1 MRGTSRNTF
10 NLNFPLRRLLLQ
22 GARAARGSPPLGQRL
37 CDAEKGGGNGG
48 LGGSS
53 NGGGKHDKTGP
64 SGSNKHNSDASSQHS
79 ANSPGNVDRGTSNSK
94 LTPNNHKSSHSL
106 VSKGGGSSTAGGGG
120 SSASASAGKCPEECP
135 LCYDVLPS
143 GDEYYPLLNCRHYAC
158 RACLENYLMIQIS
171 ESRTDISCPQ
181 CSDSMHPTDIQAL
194 LKAFPAAIT
203 KYEDFMVRR
212 VLLSDPDSRWCPGP
226 DCTYAVIAT
235 GCASCPRICC
245 QRPGC
250 DVQFCYHCKA
260 EWHPD
265 QTCDAARA
273 SRQSPTRVPSGSIR
287 KSSQHKDEIKPCP
300 RCQVL
305 IVKMDD
311 GSCNHMVCAICGS
324 EFCWLCM
331 KEISDLHYLSPSG
344 CTFWGKKPW
353 SRKKKLLW
361 QLGTLVGAPLGIA
374 LVAGIAVPAMIIGI
388 PVWVGRKIH
397 TRYKSAGKH
406 KRNFAVLG
414 GVTASVELC
423 LGHEEP
429 TERILWKQLYHN
441 IQILPH
447 VVLFAPLELLKNAG
461 GYVPKPYDIKN
472 KHRPRLTDDFACR
485 RLEETAGGPPK
496 EQTAARVDENIPP
509 DEVIVSP
516 VLAGLAVA
524 IGVPILLFYVY
535 GVVPVSLCR
544 AGCGEGTKFEYDEEE
559 DNGSRNHD
567 ATSVDAV
574 SRIGATSIGEV
585 SLSVA
590 SGSHLGVSSQH
601 SAYGVANPSTTALAG
616 SITGHRL
623 EVQADVSTSETASA
637 VTCVSEKSGNTLNDT
652 ASTKALAGSILS
664 YKQQTESSAF
674 SEDGTSE
681 RVRFDNTVCYVI
693 DGKKDSCDIW
703 YTVPLDQDTAADK
716 ASLGSGRSFRSSE
729 RSFRDDFDSTSVSSA
744 HKRINFGKLIP
755 KLSSAQHRNLSVDSA
770 TGSYNIPENVSLE
783 QELEQEV
790 EGDTQPMQ
798 AERSSTAQPLHGS
811 QVLPSVGSSSLQTIS
826 QNPSP
831 QLMVRHEHAASSS
844 VAVAIG
850 TGSNTSSNEAINRA
864 ILIDKPT
871 LAAYAAGTGQ
881 TEAAQNK
888 KNESTPSAACLA
900 RASSIDDSSQEHQPG
915 EGAAASPKSRTHILR
930 NLFFSLPSPAEQP
943 QSGVTTAECDQA
955 KDALLPSTKTLSSPL
970 SSTSS
975 SSQSIPASTTTT
987 STTMEMGGSPSA
999 RLASESP

>member
-1 MRGTSRNTF
+1 MRRTSRNSF
-10 NLNFPLRRLLLQ
+10 NFDFSLRRLLLQ

-37 CDAEKGGGNGG
+37 CDVEKGGGSGG
-48 LGGSS
+48 GGSGSGGGGPSGSKHHDKHGGSS
-53 NGGGKHDKTGP
+53 G
-64 SGSNKHNSDASSQHS
+64 GSNKHNSDSTSQHS
-79 ANSPGNVDRGTSNSK
+79 ANSPGNLDRGTSTSK
-94 LTPNNHKSSHSL
+94 LTPNSHKSSSSL
-106 VSKGGGSSTAGGGG
+106 QSKSTAGSG
-120 SSASASAGKCPEECP
+120 SAAGATAGAGKSPEECP
-135 LCYDVLPS
+135 LCYDTVPV
-143 GDEYYPLLNCRHYAC
+143 GQEFYALLNCKHYAC
-158 RACLENYLMIQIS
+158 RSCLENYLRIEIS

-181 CSDSMHPTDIQAL
+181 CPESMHPTDIQTL
-194 LKAFPAAIT
+194 LKASPAAIT

-212 VLLSDPDSRWCPGP
+212 VLLADPDSRWCPGP
-226 DCTYAVIAT
+226 DCSYAVVAT
-235 GCASCPRICC
+235 GCASCPRIRCE
-245 QRPGC
+245 RPGC

-273 SRQSPTRVPSGSIR
+273 SRQSPTRAPSGSI
-287 KSSQHKDEIKPCP
+287 SQDSHHKDDIKPCP

-397 TRYKSAGKH
+397 TRYKTAGKH

-414 GVTASVELC
+414 GVTAS
-423 LGHEEP
+423 
-429 TERILWKQLYHN
+429 
-441 IQILPH
+441 
-447 VVLFAPLELLKNAG
+447 
-461 GYVPKPYDIKN
+461 
-472 KHRPRLTDDFACR
+472 
-485 RLEETAGGPPK
+485 
-496 EQTAARVDENIPP
+496 
-509 DEVIVSP
+509 VIVSP

-544 AGCGEGTKFEYDEEE
+544 AGCGEGTRFEFDEEE

-601 SAYGVANPSTTALAG
+601 SNFGVVTNPSTRESTTALAG

-623 EVQADVSTSETASA
+623 EVQADISTSETASA

-664 YKQQTESSAF
+664 YRAYQMASDSACF
-674 SEDGTSE
+674 SASEDGGSSE
-681 RVRFDNTVCYVI
+681 RVRFDSNVCYVI
-693 DGKKDSCDIW
+693 DGGGVATSMAATASGAGKEGGPSTATGGKKDTCDIW

-729 RSFRDDFDSTSVSSA
+729 RSFRDDFDSTSLSSA
-744 HKRINFGKLIP
+744 HTNTGTATTTSHHSHVAIAAATNPAVGAAAATTSGTSKHQRMNAFGTRIP
-755 KLSSAQHRNLSVDSA
+755 KLGSGPHQHRTLSMDST

-783 QELEQEV
+783 QEEQEEQEQQQQQQQQQQSSPALSKVVGVAAEEEKDKVDNVAAPIV
-790 EGDTQPMQ
+790 E
-798 AERSSTAQPLHGS
+798 
-811 QVLPSVGSSSLQTIS
+811 
-826 QNPSP
+826 
-831 QLMVRHEHAASSS
+831 
-844 VAVAIG
+844 
-850 TGSNTSSNEAINRA
+850 
-864 ILIDKPT
+864 
-871 LAAYAAGTGQ
+871 
-881 TEAAQNK
+881 
-888 KNESTPSAACLA
+888 
-900 RASSIDDSSQEHQPG
+900 
-915 EGAAASPKSRTHILR
+915 PKSRRTHILR
-930 NLFFSLPSPAEQP
+930 NLFFA
-943 QSGVTTAECDQA
+943 QSGSPGNDGHQQQQGDSSKTAA
-955 KDALLPSTKTLSSPL
+955 
-970 SSTSS
+970 
-975 SSQSIPASTTTT
+975 
-987 STTMEMGGSPSA
+987 
-999 RLASESP
+999 

>member
-1 MRGTSRNTF
+1 MRRTSRNSF
-10 NLNFPLRRLLLQ
+10 NFDFPLRRLLLQ

-37 CDAEKGGGNGG
+37 CDAEKGGGGSAGGNGG
-48 LGGSS
+48 TGGGGS
-53 NGGGKHDKTGP
+53 NAGGKHDKTGS
-64 SGSNKHNSDASSQHS
+64 SGNAANKHNSDVSSQHS
-79 ANSPGNVDRGTSNSK
+79 ANSPSNLTDRGSSNAK
-94 LTPNNHKSSHSL
+94 LTPSSHKSSHSL
-106 VSKGGGSSTAGGGG
+106 HSKGGSSTCGG
-120 SSASASAGKCPEECP
+120 SNASTAAGSGAVGGKCPDECP
-135 LCYDVLPS
+135 LCYDTVPS
-143 GDEYYPLLNCRHYAC
+143 GEEFYALLNCKHYAC
-158 RACLENYLMIQIS
+158 RSCLENYLMIEIS

-212 VLLSDPDSRWCPGP
+212 VLLADPDSRWCPGP
-226 DCTYAVIAT
+226 DCSYAVIAS

-273 SRQSPTRVPSGSIR
+273 SRQSPTRAPSGSIR
-287 KSSQHKDEIKPCP
+287 KSSQHKDDIKPCP

-397 TRYKSAGKH
+397 TRYKATGKH
-406 KRNFAVLG
+406 KRNLAVLG
-414 GVTASVELC
+414 GVTAS
-423 LGHEEP
+423 
-429 TERILWKQLYHN
+429 
-441 IQILPH
+441 
-447 VVLFAPLELLKNAG
+447 
-461 GYVPKPYDIKN
+461 
-472 KHRPRLTDDFACR
+472 
-485 RLEETAGGPPK
+485 
-496 EQTAARVDENIPP
+496 
-509 DEVIVSP
+509 VIVSP

-544 AGCGEGTKFEYDEEE
+544 AGCGEGTKFEFDEEE

-567 ATSVDAV
+567 AASVDAV

-601 SAYGVANPSTTALAG
+601 STYGVANPSTTALAG

-637 VTCVSEKSGNTLNDT
+637 VTCVSEKSGNTLNDA

-664 YKQQTESSAF
+664 YKQQQQQQPQTDSSAF

-703 YTVPLDQDTAADK
+703 YTVSLDQDTAADK

-755 KLSSAQHRNLSVDSA
+755 KLGSGQHRNLSVDSA

-783 QELEQEV
+783 QEEQQEQQLQEKEESAGTTTIPAAV
-790 EGDTQPMQ
+790 SQATAVTIQPAVTNTPTTASLNNPHHQ
-798 AERSSTAQPLHGS
+798 SSSQQHQLSRSLNPSPAVARSSSSKANRI
-811 QVLPSVGSSSLQTIS
+811 GSSST
-826 QNPSP
+826 
-831 QLMVRHEHAASSS
+831 SSS
-844 VAVAIG
+844 
-850 TGSNTSSNEAINRA
+850 EAINRA
-864 ILIDKPT
+864 ILIDRPT
-871 LAAYAAGTGQ
+871 LAASLASSSTASET
-881 TEAAQNK
+881 AQNQT
-888 KNESTPSAACLA
+888 NESRPLQGSLG
-900 RASSIDDSSQEHQPG
+900 SSNSSSTTALTVTGGGGGGDSDESSHERPPTT
-915 EGAAASPKSRTHILR
+915 PKSRTHILR
-930 NLFFSLPSPAEQP
+930 NLFFSLPNPSEP
-943 QSGVTTAECDQA
+943 TTATIESGRA
-955 KDALLPSTKTLSSPL
+955 ERSEPTTGGRSATGSS
-970 SSTSS
+970 
-975 SSQSIPASTTTT
+975 
-987 STTMEMGGSPSA
+987 
-999 RLASESP
+999 

>member
-1 MRGTSRNTF
+1 MRRTSRNSF
-10 NLNFPLRRLLLQ
+10 NFDFPLRRLLLQ

-37 CDAEKGGGNGG
+37 CDAEKGSGSG
-48 LGGSS
+48 GGSTA
-53 NGGGKHDKTGP
+53 NAGGKHDKTGS
-64 SGSNKHNSDASSQHS
+64 SGGNKHNSDVSSQHS
-79 ANSPGNVDRGTSNSK
+79 ANSPGNLDRGTSSAK
-94 LTPNNHKSSHSL
+94 LTPSSHKSSHSL
-106 VSKGGGSSTAGGGG
+106 HSKGGGSSGTGCGSNASTAAG
-120 SSASASAGKCPEECP
+120 SSAAGAVGGKCPDECP
-135 LCYDVLPS
+135 LCYDTTVPS
-143 GDEYYPLLNCRHYAC
+143 GEEFYALLNCKHYAC
-158 RACLENYLMIQIS
+158 RACLENYLMIEIS

-181 CSDSMHPTDIQAL
+181 CTESMHPTDIQAL

-212 VLLSDPDSRWCPGP
+212 VLLADPDSRWCPGP
-226 DCTYAVIAT
+226 DCSYAVIAS

-273 SRQSPTRVPSGSIR
+273 SRQSPTRAPSE
-287 KSSQHKDEIKPCP
+287 DDIKPCP

-397 TRYKSAGKH
+397 TRYKAAGKH

-414 GVTASVELC
+414 GVTAS
-423 LGHEEP
+423 
-429 TERILWKQLYHN
+429 
-441 IQILPH
+441 
-447 VVLFAPLELLKNAG
+447 
-461 GYVPKPYDIKN
+461 
-472 KHRPRLTDDFACR
+472 
-485 RLEETAGGPPK
+485 
-496 EQTAARVDENIPP
+496 
-509 DEVIVSP
+509 VIVSP

-544 AGCGEGTKFEYDEEE
+544 AGCGEGTKFEFDEEE

-567 ATSVDAV
+567 AASVDAV

-601 SAYGVANPSTTALAG
+601 STYGVANPSTTALAG

-637 VTCVSEKSGNTLNDT
+637 VTCVSEKSGNTLNDA

-674 SEDGTSE
+674 SEDGASE

-703 YTVPLDQDTAADK
+703 YTVSLDQETAADK

-755 KLSSAQHRNLSVDSA
+755 KLGSGQHRNLSVDSA

-783 QELEQEV
+783 QELEQEETTPV
-790 EGDTQPMQ
+790 PANSQQLQSQSQQQQQLAAAATQ
-798 AERSSTAQPLHGS
+798 QPL
-811 QVLPSVGSSSLQTIS
+811 QPSSLNHPSPHQRS
-826 QNPSP
+826 NSLNPSP
-831 QLMVRHEHAASSS
+831 QLSMRNGTAAAVATRSIASSS
-844 VAVAIG
+844 ELAR
-850 TGSNTSSNEAINRA
+850 SSEAINLA
-864 ILIDKPT
+864 ILIERSALATLVAANETAQNRTNESKPT
-871 LAAYAAGTGQ
+871 
-881 TEAAQNK
+881 
-888 KNESTPSAACLA
+888 
-900 RASSIDDSSQEHQPG
+900 RASMSSTNSSASSSALAGG
-915 EGAAASPKSRTHILR
+915 EAEESLPERPPASAPKSRTHILR
-930 NLFFSLPSPAEQP
+930 NLFFSLPNPSEASTAGVVEYGPKMKVAAEAA
-943 QSGVTTAECDQA
+943 SMA
-955 KDALLPSTKTLSSPL
+955 
-970 SSTSS
+970 SS
-975 SSQSIPASTTTT
+975 SSQSSASQ
-987 STTMEMGGSPSA
+987 M
-999 RLASESP
+999 R

>member
-1 MRGTSRNTF
+1 MRDASRNTF

-22 GARAARGSPPLGQRL
+22 SARAARGSPPLGQRL
-37 CDAEKGGGNGG
+37 CDAEKGGST
-48 LGGSS
+48 GGSSGGGHGSGS
-53 NGGGKHDKTGP
+53 NGGGKHDKTGS
-64 SGSNKHNSDASSQHS
+64 SGHSSNKHNSDASSQHS
-79 ANSPGNVDRGTSNSK
+79 ANSPGNLERGSANSK
-94 LTPNNHKSSHSL
+94 LTPSSHKSSHSL
-106 VSKGGGSSTAGGGG
+106 HSKGGSSNTAAGGTGTNASSTAG
-120 SSASASAGKCPEECP
+120 KVPDECP

-143 GDEYYPLLNCRHYAC
+143 SDDYYPLLNCKHYAC
-158 RACLENYLMIQIS
+158 RTCLENYLMIQIS

-181 CSDSMHPTDIQAL
+181 CSDSMHPTDIQTL
-194 LKAFPAAIT
+194 LKAFPTAIT

-273 SRQSPTRVPSGSIR
+273 SRQSPTRALSE
-287 KSSQHKDEIKPCP
+287 DEIKPCP

-414 GVTASVELC
+414 GVTASV
-423 LGHEEP
+423 
-429 TERILWKQLYHN
+429 
-441 IQILPH
+441 
-447 VVLFAPLELLKNAG
+447 
-461 GYVPKPYDIKN
+461 
-472 KHRPRLTDDFACR
+472 
-485 RLEETAGGPPK
+485 
-496 EQTAARVDENIPP
+496 
-509 DEVIVSP
+509 IVSP

-544 AGCGEGTKFEYDEEE
+544 AGCGEGTKFEFDEEE

-567 ATSVDAV
+567 AASVDAV

-601 SAYGVANPSTTALAG
+601 SAYGATNPSTTALAG

-664 YKQQTESSAF
+664 YKQQAESSAF
-674 SEDGTSE
+674 SEDGASE
-681 RVRFDNTVCYVI
+681 RVRFDNTVSFVI
-693 DGKKDSCDIW
+693 DSKKDSCDFLYSI
-703 YTVPLDQDTAADK
+703 PSDQDTAADK

-755 KLSSAQHRNLSVDSA
+755 KLSSSQHRNLSIDST

-783 QELEQEV
+783 QELEQEETPASGQQQQQQQQV
-790 EGDTQPMQ
+790 ASPNSS
-798 AERSSTAQPLHGS
+798 SSTAVTAPLRSTTQSQTAHLAGASALPPKAQTGS
-811 QVLPSVGSSSLQTIS
+811 LD
-826 QNPSP
+826 PSP
-831 QLMVRHEHAASSS
+831 EFTVRHAAKSTSAPIASSS
-844 VAVAIG
+844 SSSSS
-850 TGSNTSSNEAINRA
+850 SNSSCSSNEAINRA
-864 ILIDKPT
+864 ILIEKPA
-871 LAAYAAGTGQ
+871 LLSSFSTGGCASGGH
-881 TEAAQNK
+881 TEAAQNQR
-888 KNESTPSAACLA
+888 NESKPLQSLVSPPLSTSSLSD
-900 RASSIDDSSQEHQPG
+900 ASSGP
-915 EGAAASPKSRTHILR
+915 PKSRTHILR
-930 NLFFSLPSPAEQP
+930 NLFFSLPNASES
-943 QSGVTTAECDQA
+943 SGATEATVECGHA
-955 KDALLPSTKTLSSPL
+955 SSTGARTKTAPLTSPL
-970 SSTSS
+970 SPSS
-975 SSQSIPASTTTT
+975 SSSSSSSTTSSAS
-987 STTMEMGGSPSA
+987 STTHTGLSSGTTLP
-999 RLASESP
+999 

>member
-22 GARAARGSPPLGQRL
+22 SARAARGSPPLGQRL
-37 CDAEKGGGNGG
+37 CDAEKGGSNS
-48 LGGSS
+48 GGSGGHGSGS
-53 NGGGKHDKTGP
+53 NGGGKHDKTGS
-64 SGSNKHNSDASSQHS
+64 SGHSSNKHNSDASSQHS
-79 ANSPGNVDRGTSNSK
+79 TNSPGNLDRGTANSK
-94 LTPNNHKSSHSL
+94 LTPSSHKSSHSL
-106 VSKGGGSSTAGGGG
+106 HSKGGSSSTAGGAGTNA
-120 SSASASAGKCPEECP
+120 SSTAGKVPDECP
-135 LCYDVLPS
+135 LCYDVLPTS
-143 GDEYYPLLNCRHYAC
+143 DEYYPLLNCKHYAC

-194 LKAFPAAIT
+194 LKAFPTAIT

-273 SRQSPTRVPSGSIR
+273 SRQSPTRALSGSIR
-287 KSSQHKDEIKPCP
+287 KNSQHKDEIKPCP

-414 GVTASVELC
+414 GVTASV
-423 LGHEEP
+423 
-429 TERILWKQLYHN
+429 
-441 IQILPH
+441 
-447 VVLFAPLELLKNAG
+447 
-461 GYVPKPYDIKN
+461 
-472 KHRPRLTDDFACR
+472 
-485 RLEETAGGPPK
+485 
-496 EQTAARVDENIPP
+496 
-509 DEVIVSP
+509 IVSP

-544 AGCGEGTKFEYDEEE
+544 AGCGEGTKFEFDEEE

-567 ATSVDAV
+567 AASVDAV

-601 SAYGVANPSTTALAG
+601 SAYGATNPSTTALAG

-637 VTCVSEKSGNTLNDT
+637 VTCVSEKSGNTLNDA

-664 YKQQTESSAF
+664 YKQQAESSAF

-681 RVRFDNTVCYVI
+681 RVRFDNTVSFVI
-693 DGKKDSCDIW
+693 DSKKDSCDFLYSI
-703 YTVPLDQDTAADK
+703 PPDQDTAADK

-755 KLSSAQHRNLSVDSA
+755 KLSSSQHRNLSVDST

-783 QELEQEV
+783 QELEQEETLTGQHV
-790 EGDTQPMQ
+790 V
-798 AERSSTAQPLHGS
+798 SS
-811 QVLPSVGSSSLQTIS
+811 SSSLAVTAPQRNTTQSQTTILS
-826 QNPSP
+826 AGASALQQKTQPGSLDPSP
-831 QLMVRHEHAASSS
+831 EFAARHASLATKSATVPTASSS
-844 VAVAIG
+844 
-850 TGSNTSSNEAINRA
+850 SSCSSNEAINRA
-864 ILIDKPT
+864 ILVEKPALST
-871 LAAYAAGTGQ
+871 FSAGVCATGY
-881 TEAAQNK
+881 TEAAQNQR
-888 KNESTPSAACLA
+888 NELKPMQSLESPPLST
-900 RASSIDDSSQEHQPG
+900 SSLSDHSTQEQPPIG
-915 EGAAASPKSRTHILR
+915 PTKSRTHILR
-930 NLFFSLPSPAEQP
+930 NLFFSLPNTSELSAPTEATVEC
-943 QSGVTTAECDQA
+943 GHVGTTGAR
-955 KDALLPSTKTLSSPL
+955 TKTASAPLTSPL
-970 SSTSS
+970 SPSSSSTSS
-975 SSQSIPASTTTT
+975 ASSMTPT
-987 STTMEMGGSPSA
+987 GSSLNTLP
-999 RLASESP
+999 

>member
-1 MRGTSRNTF
+1 MFSKIAKLVKKSRSKMRRTSRNSF
-10 NLNFPLRRLLLQ
+10 NFDFSLRRLLLQ

-37 CDAEKGGGNGG
+37 CDIEKGSGSSRDGGGG
-48 LGGSS
+48 PSGSKHDKGGGSS
-53 NGGGKHDKTGP
+53 NI
-64 SGSNKHNSDASSQHS
+64 GSHKHNPESSSQHS
-79 ANSPGNVDRGTSNSK
+79 GNSPGNLDRGISTSK
-94 LTPNNHKSSHSL
+94 LTPNSHKSSNSLHS
-106 VSKGGGSSTAGGGG
+106 KSTAGSGG
-120 SSASASAGKCPEECP
+120 ASAGGSNKSPEECP
-135 LCYDVLPS
+135 LCYDNLPA
-143 GDEYYPLLNCRHYAC
+143 GDEFYSLLNCKHYAC
-158 RACLENYLMIQIS
+158 RGCLENYLMIEIS

-181 CSDSMHPTDIQAL
+181 CPESMHPTDIQTL
-194 LKAFPAAIT
+194 LRAFPAAIT

-212 VLLSDPDSRWCPGP
+212 VLLADPDSRWCPGP
-226 DCTYAVIAT
+226 DCSYAVVAN
-235 GCASCPRICC
+235 GCASCPRIRCE
-245 QRPGC
+245 RPGC

-273 SRQSPTRVPSGSIR
+273 SRQSPTRAPSGSI
-287 KSSQHKDEIKPCP
+287 SHGSHHKDDIKPCP

-397 TRYKSAGKH
+397 TRYNSAGKH
-406 KRNFAVLG
+406 KRNLAVLG
-414 GVTASVELC
+414 GVTAS
-423 LGHEEP
+423 
-429 TERILWKQLYHN
+429 
-441 IQILPH
+441 
-447 VVLFAPLELLKNAG
+447 
-461 GYVPKPYDIKN
+461 
-472 KHRPRLTDDFACR
+472 
-485 RLEETAGGPPK
+485 
-496 EQTAARVDENIPP
+496 
-509 DEVIVSP
+509 VIVSP

-544 AGCGEGTKFEYDEEE
+544 AGCGEGTKFEFDEEE

-601 SAYGVANPSTTALAG
+601 SNFGVVTNPSTRESTTALAG

-623 EVQADVSTSETASA
+623 EVQADISTSETASA

-664 YKQQTESSAF
+664 YRAQQMATDSACF
-674 SEDGTSE
+674 SASEDGASE

-693 DGKKDSCDIW
+693 DGSSMGSGANKKESCDIW

-729 RSFRDDFDSTSVSSA
+729 RSFRDDFDSTSLSSS
-744 HKRINFGKLIP
+744 HNTGNITTSGSHHSHSGVIGTNPSGGSGTSLSSSSKHPRINAFGQRIP
-755 KLSSAQHRNLSVDSA
+755 KLGSAALQHRTLSIDSN

-783 QELEQEV
+783 QELEEENQQE
-790 EGDTQPMQ
+790 QQ
-798 AERSSTAQPLHGS
+798 
-811 QVLPSVGSSSLQTIS
+811 SSSLTQ
-826 QNPSP
+826 SP
-831 QLMVRHEHAASSS
+831 KVIVMTVASTSSAGSGDNSAASS
-844 VAVAIG
+844 
-850 TGSNTSSNEAINRA
+850 RA
-864 ILIDKPT
+864 ADEP
-871 LAAYAAGTGQ
+871 
-881 TEAAQNK
+881 
-888 KNESTPSAACLA
+888 
-900 RASSIDDSSQEHQPG
+900 
-915 EGAAASPKSRTHILR
+915 PKSRTHILR
-930 NLFFSLPSPAEQP
+930 NLFFAQTGSGTAGSRDNSMGPLPKS
-943 QSGVTTAECDQA
+943 
-955 KDALLPSTKTLSSPL
+955 
-970 SSTSS
+970 
-975 SSQSIPASTTTT
+975 
-987 STTMEMGGSPSA
+987 
-999 RLASESP
+999 

>member
-1 MRGTSRNTF
+1 MRRTSRNSF
-10 NLNFPLRRLLLQ
+10 NFDFSLRRLLLQ

-37 CDAEKGGGNGG
+37 CDVEKGGGSGG
-48 LGGSS
+48 GGSGSGGGGPSGSKHHDKHGGSS
-53 NGGGKHDKTGP
+53 G
-64 SGSNKHNSDASSQHS
+64 GSNKHNSDSTSQHS
-79 ANSPGNVDRGTSNSK
+79 ANSPGNLDRGTSTSK
-94 LTPNNHKSSHSL
+94 LTPNSHKSSSSL
-106 VSKGGGSSTAGGGG
+106 QSKSTAGSG
-120 SSASASAGKCPEECP
+120 SAAGATAGAGKSPEECP
-135 LCYDVLPS
+135 LCYDTVPV
-143 GDEYYPLLNCRHYAC
+143 GQEFYALLNCKHYAC
-158 RACLENYLMIQIS
+158 RSCLENYLRIEIS

-181 CSDSMHPTDIQAL
+181 CPESMHPTDIQTL
-194 LKAFPAAIT
+194 LKASPAAIT

-212 VLLSDPDSRWCPGP
+212 VLLADPDSRWCPGP
-226 DCTYAVIAT
+226 DCSYAVVAT
-235 GCASCPRICC
+235 GCASCPRIRCE
-245 QRPGC
+245 RPGC

-273 SRQSPTRVPSGSIR
+273 SRQSPTRAPSE
-287 KSSQHKDEIKPCP
+287 DDIKPCP

-397 TRYKSAGKH
+397 TRYKTAGKH

-414 GVTASVELC
+414 GVTAS
-423 LGHEEP
+423 
-429 TERILWKQLYHN
+429 
-441 IQILPH
+441 
-447 VVLFAPLELLKNAG
+447 
-461 GYVPKPYDIKN
+461 
-472 KHRPRLTDDFACR
+472 
-485 RLEETAGGPPK
+485 
-496 EQTAARVDENIPP
+496 
-509 DEVIVSP
+509 VIVSP

-544 AGCGEGTKFEYDEEE
+544 AGCGEGTRFEFDEEE

-601 SAYGVANPSTTALAG
+601 SNYGVVTNPSTRESTTALAG

-623 EVQADVSTSETASA
+623 EVQADISTSETASA

-664 YKQQTESSAF
+664 YRAYQMASDSACF
-674 SEDGTSE
+674 SASEDGGSSE
-681 RVRFDNTVCYVI
+681 RVRFDSNVCYVI
-693 DGKKDSCDIW
+693 DGGGVATSMAATASGAGKEGGPSTAIGGKKDTCDIW
-703 YTVPLDQDTAADK
+703 YTVPLEQDTAADK

-729 RSFRDDFDSTSVSSA
+729 RSFRDDFDSTSLSSA
-744 HKRINFGKLIP
+744 HTNTGTATTTSHHSHVAIAAATNPAVGAAAAATTSGTSKHQRMNAFGTRIP
-755 KLSSAQHRNLSVDSA
+755 KLGSGPHQHRTLSMDST

-783 QELEQEV
+783 QEEQEELEQQEQQQQHQQQQSSPALPNVVGVAAEEEKEKVDNVVAPIV
-790 EGDTQPMQ
+790 E
-798 AERSSTAQPLHGS
+798 
-811 QVLPSVGSSSLQTIS
+811 
-826 QNPSP
+826 
-831 QLMVRHEHAASSS
+831 
-844 VAVAIG
+844 
-850 TGSNTSSNEAINRA
+850 
-864 ILIDKPT
+864 
-871 LAAYAAGTGQ
+871 
-881 TEAAQNK
+881 
-888 KNESTPSAACLA
+888 
-900 RASSIDDSSQEHQPG
+900 
-915 EGAAASPKSRTHILR
+915 PKSRRTHILR
-930 NLFFSLPSPAEQP
+930 NLFFA
-943 QSGVTTAECDQA
+943 QSGSSGNDGHQQQQGDSSKTAA
-955 KDALLPSTKTLSSPL
+955 
-970 SSTSS
+970 
-975 SSQSIPASTTTT
+975 
-987 STTMEMGGSPSA
+987 
-999 RLASESP
+999 

>member
-1 MRGTSRNTF
+1 MRRTSRNSF
-10 NLNFPLRRLLLQ
+10 NFDFSLRRLLLQ

-37 CDAEKGGGNGG
+37 CDVEKAS
-48 LGGSS
+48 GSS
-53 NGGGKHDKTGP
+53 RDGGGP
-64 SGSNKHNSDASSQHS
+64 SGSSSKHDKGSGSSHSGSHKHNLDSTSQHS
-79 ANSPGNVDRGTSNSK
+79 ANSPGNLDRGTSTSK
-94 LTPNNHKSSHSL
+94 LTPNSHKSSNSLHS
-106 VSKGGGSSTAGGGG
+106 KSTAGSG
-120 SSASASAGKCPEECP
+120 SGAASGTTTHKSPEECP
-135 LCYDVLPS
+135 LCYDNLPA
-143 GDEYYPLLNCRHYAC
+143 GDEFFALLNCKHYAC
-158 RACLENYLMIQIS
+158 RGCLENYLMIEIS

-181 CSDSMHPTDIQAL
+181 CPESMHPTDIQTL

-212 VLLSDPDSRWCPGP
+212 VLLADPDSRWCPGP
-226 DCTYAVIAT
+226 DCSYAVVAS
-235 GCASCPRICC
+235 GCASCPRIRCE
-245 QRPGC
+245 RPGC

-273 SRQSPTRVPSGSIR
+273 SRQSPTRAPSGSI
-287 KSSQHKDEIKPCP
+287 SHGSHHKDDIKPCP

-397 TRYKSAGKH
+397 TRYKLAGKH
-406 KRNFAVLG
+406 KRNLAVLG
-414 GVTASVELC
+414 GVTAS
-423 LGHEEP
+423 
-429 TERILWKQLYHN
+429 
-441 IQILPH
+441 
-447 VVLFAPLELLKNAG
+447 
-461 GYVPKPYDIKN
+461 
-472 KHRPRLTDDFACR
+472 
-485 RLEETAGGPPK
+485 
-496 EQTAARVDENIPP
+496 
-509 DEVIVSP
+509 VIVSP

-544 AGCGEGTKFEYDEEE
+544 AGCGEGTKFEFDEEE

-601 SAYGVANPSTTALAG
+601 SNFGVVTNPSTRESTTALAG

-623 EVQADVSTSETASA
+623 EVQADISTSETASA

-664 YKQQTESSAF
+664 YRAQQMATDSACF
-674 SEDGTSE
+674 SASEDGASE

-693 DGKKDSCDIW
+693 DGGSMGSGANKKEYCDIW

-716 ASLGSGRSFRSSE
+716 ASLGSSRSFRSSE
-729 RSFRDDFDSTSVSSA
+729 RSFRDDFDSTSLSSSHNTGNITTSGSHHSHGGA
-744 HKRINFGKLIP
+744 IGTNPSGGSGTSLASSTKHPRMNTFGQRIP
-755 KLSSAQHRNLSVDSA
+755 KLGSAALQHRTLSIDSN

-783 QELEQEV
+783 QELEEQDQQE
-790 EGDTQPMQ
+790 QQ
-798 AERSSTAQPLHGS
+798 SL
-811 QVLPSVGSSSLQTIS
+811 SSLTQSPKVTVS
-826 QNPSP
+826 PVTTTTDKSTSPSRTMADEP
-831 QLMVRHEHAASSS
+831 
-844 VAVAIG
+844 
-850 TGSNTSSNEAINRA
+850 
-864 ILIDKPT
+864 
-871 LAAYAAGTGQ
+871 
-881 TEAAQNK
+881 
-888 KNESTPSAACLA
+888 
-900 RASSIDDSSQEHQPG
+900 
-915 EGAAASPKSRTHILR
+915 PKSRTHILR
-930 NLFFSLPSPAEQP
+930 NLFFAQTGSGTTGSRDNSL
-943 QSGVTTAECDQA
+943 G
-955 KDALLPSTKTLSSPL
+955 SSPK
-970 SSTSS
+970 S
-975 SSQSIPASTTTT
+975 
-987 STTMEMGGSPSA
+987 
-999 RLASESP
+999 

>member
-1 MRGTSRNTF
+1 MRRTSRNSF
-10 NLNFPLRRLLLQ
+10 NFDFSLRRLLLQ

-37 CDAEKGGGNGG
+37 CDVEKGGGSGG
-48 LGGSS
+48 GGSGSGGGGPSGSKHHDKHGGSS
-53 NGGGKHDKTGP
+53 
-64 SGSNKHNSDASSQHS
+64 SGSNKHNSDSTSQHS
-79 ANSPGNVDRGTSNSK
+79 ANSPGNLDRGTSTSK
-94 LTPNNHKSSHSL
+94 LTPNSHKSSSSL
-106 VSKGGGSSTAGGGG
+106 QSKSTAGSG
-120 SSASASAGKCPEECP
+120 SAAGATAGAGKSPEECP
-135 LCYDVLPS
+135 LCYDTVPV
-143 GDEYYPLLNCRHYAC
+143 GQEFYALLNCKHYAC
-158 RACLENYLMIQIS
+158 RSCLENYLRIEIS

-181 CSDSMHPTDIQAL
+181 CPESMHPTDIQTL
-194 LKAFPAAIT
+194 LKASPAAIT

-212 VLLSDPDSRWCPGP
+212 VLLADPDSRWCPGP
-226 DCTYAVIAT
+226 DCSYAVVAT
-235 GCASCPRICC
+235 GCASCPRIRCE
-245 QRPGC
+245 RPGC

-273 SRQSPTRVPSGSIR
+273 SRQSPTRAPSGSI
-287 KSSQHKDEIKPCP
+287 SQDSHHKDDIKPCP

-397 TRYKSAGKH
+397 TRYKTAGKH

-414 GVTASVELC
+414 GVTAS
-423 LGHEEP
+423 
-429 TERILWKQLYHN
+429 
-441 IQILPH
+441 
-447 VVLFAPLELLKNAG
+447 
-461 GYVPKPYDIKN
+461 
-472 KHRPRLTDDFACR
+472 
-485 RLEETAGGPPK
+485 
-496 EQTAARVDENIPP
+496 
-509 DEVIVSP
+509 VIVSP

-544 AGCGEGTKFEYDEEE
+544 AGCGEGTRFEFDEEE

-601 SAYGVANPSTTALAG
+601 SNFGVVTNPSTRESTTALAG

-623 EVQADVSTSETASA
+623 EVQADISTSETASA

-664 YKQQTESSAF
+664 YRAYQMASDSACF
-674 SEDGTSE
+674 SASEDGGSSE
-681 RVRFDNTVCYVI
+681 RVRFDSNVCYVI
-693 DGKKDSCDIW
+693 DGGGVASSMAATATGAGKEGGPSTATGGKKDTCDIW

-729 RSFRDDFDSTSVSSA
+729 RSFRDDFDSTSLSSA
-744 HKRINFGKLIP
+744 HTNTGTATTTSNSHHSHVAIAAATNPAVAAAAATTSGSSKHQRMNAFGTRIP
-755 KLSSAQHRNLSVDSA
+755 KLGSGPHQHRTLSMDST

-783 QELEQEV
+783 QEEQEEQEQQQQQQQQQQQSSPALSKVVGVAAEEEKEKVDNVAAPIV
-790 EGDTQPMQ
+790 E
-798 AERSSTAQPLHGS
+798 
-811 QVLPSVGSSSLQTIS
+811 
-826 QNPSP
+826 
-831 QLMVRHEHAASSS
+831 
-844 VAVAIG
+844 
-850 TGSNTSSNEAINRA
+850 
-864 ILIDKPT
+864 
-871 LAAYAAGTGQ
+871 
-881 TEAAQNK
+881 
-888 KNESTPSAACLA
+888 
-900 RASSIDDSSQEHQPG
+900 
-915 EGAAASPKSRTHILR
+915 PKSRRTHILR
-930 NLFFSLPSPAEQP
+930 NLFFA
-943 QSGVTTAECDQA
+943 QSGSPGNDGHQQQQG
-955 KDALLPSTKTLSSPL
+955 DSSKT
-970 SSTSS
+970 
-975 SSQSIPASTTTT
+975 
-987 STTMEMGGSPSA
+987 
-999 RLASESP
+999 

>member
-1 MRGTSRNTF
+1 MRRTSRNSF
-10 NLNFPLRRLLLQ
+10 NFDFSLRRLLLQ

-37 CDAEKGGGNGG
+37 CDVEKGSGSGG
-48 LGGSS
+48 
-53 NGGGKHDKTGP
+53 GP
-64 SGSNKHNSDASSQHS
+64 SGSNSKHDKGGSSGSGSHKHNSDSTSQHS
-79 ANSPGNVDRGTSNSK
+79 ANSPGNLDRGNSTSK
-94 LTPNNHKSSHSL
+94 LTPNSHKSSNSLHS
-106 VSKGGGSSTAGGGG
+106 KSTAGSG
-120 SSASASAGKCPEECP
+120 SGVAASTKSPEECP
-135 LCYDVLPS
+135 LCYDSLPA
-143 GDEYYPLLNCRHYAC
+143 GDEFFSLLNCRHYAC
-158 RACLENYLMIQIS
+158 RGCLENYLMIEIS

-181 CSDSMHPTDIQAL
+181 CPESMHPTDIQTL

-212 VLLSDPDSRWCPGP
+212 VLLADPDSRWCPGP
-226 DCTYAVIAT
+226 DCSYAVVAS
-235 GCASCPRICC
+235 GCASCPRIRCE
-245 QRPGC
+245 RPGC

-273 SRQSPTRVPSGSIR
+273 SRQSPTRAPSE
-287 KSSQHKDEIKPCP
+287 DDIKPCP

-397 TRYKSAGKH
+397 TRYKAAGKH
-406 KRNFAVLG
+406 KRNLAVLG
-414 GVTASVELC
+414 GVTAS
-423 LGHEEP
+423 
-429 TERILWKQLYHN
+429 
-441 IQILPH
+441 
-447 VVLFAPLELLKNAG
+447 
-461 GYVPKPYDIKN
+461 
-472 KHRPRLTDDFACR
+472 
-485 RLEETAGGPPK
+485 
-496 EQTAARVDENIPP
+496 
-509 DEVIVSP
+509 VIVSP

-544 AGCGEGTKFEYDEEE
+544 AGCGEGTKFEFDEEE

-601 SAYGVANPSTTALAG
+601 SNFGVVTNPSTRESTTALAG

-623 EVQADVSTSETASA
+623 EVQADISTSETASA

-664 YKQQTESSAF
+664 YRAQQMATDSACF
-674 SEDGTSE
+674 SASEDGASE

-693 DGKKDSCDIW
+693 DGGSAGSGGNKKDSCDIW

-729 RSFRDDFDSTSVSSA
+729 RSFRDDFDSTSLSSSHNTGNITCSSHHSHGA
-744 HKRINFGKLIP
+744 IGTNPGGGGAGGGSGTSIASGTKHPRINAFGTRIP
-755 KLSSAQHRNLSVDSA
+755 KLGSAALQHRTLSIDSN
-770 TGSYNIPENVSLE
+770 TGSYNIPENVSME
-783 QELEQEV
+783 QELEELDQQEQQSLSSL
-790 EGDTQPMQ
+790 TQSPKGQ
-798 AERSSTAQPLHGS
+798 QLTTATATTTTTMTT
-811 QVLPSVGSSSLQTIS
+811 SSS
-826 QNPSP
+826 
-831 QLMVRHEHAASSS
+831 
-844 VAVAIG
+844 G
-850 TGSNTSSNEAINRA
+850 
-864 ILIDKPT
+864 DK
-871 LAAYAAGTGQ
+871 
-881 TEAAQNK
+881 
-888 KNESTPSAACLA
+888 SAAPNKA
-900 RASSIDDSSQEHQPG
+900 DDP
-915 EGAAASPKSRTHILR
+915 PKSRTHILR
-930 NLFFSLPSPAEQP
+930 NLFFAQTAPGAGSRENSTGTPSKTASLVN
-943 QSGVTTAECDQA
+943 SGKQ
-955 KDALLPSTKTLSSPL
+955 
-970 SSTSS
+970 
-975 SSQSIPASTTTT
+975 
-987 STTMEMGGSPSA
+987 
-999 RLASESP
+999 R

>member
-1 MRGTSRNTF
+1 MRRTSRNSF
-10 NLNFPLRRLLLQ
+10 NFDFPLRRLLLQ

-37 CDAEKGGGNGG
+37 CDAEKGGGGSTGGNGG
-48 LGGSS
+48 TGGAGS
-53 NGGGKHDKTGP
+53 NAGGKHDKTGS
-64 SGSNKHNSDASSQHS
+64 SGNAANKHNSDVSSQHS
-79 ANSPGNVDRGTSNSK
+79 ANSPSNLTDRGSSNAK
-94 LTPNNHKSSHSL
+94 LTPSSHKSSHSL
-106 VSKGGGSSTAGGGG
+106 HSKGGSSTCGG
-120 SSASASAGKCPEECP
+120 SNASTAAGSGAVGGKCPDECP
-135 LCYDVLPS
+135 LCYDTVPS
-143 GDEYYPLLNCRHYAC
+143 GEEFYALLNCRHYAC
-158 RACLENYLMIQIS
+158 RSCLENYLMIEIS

-212 VLLSDPDSRWCPGP
+212 VLLADPDSRWCPGP
-226 DCTYAVIAT
+226 DCSYAVIAS

-273 SRQSPTRVPSGSIR
+273 SRQSPTRAPSE
-287 KSSQHKDEIKPCP
+287 DDIKPCP

-397 TRYKSAGKH
+397 TRYKATGKH
-406 KRNFAVLG
+406 KRNLAVLG
-414 GVTASVELC
+414 GVTAS
-423 LGHEEP
+423 
-429 TERILWKQLYHN
+429 
-441 IQILPH
+441 
-447 VVLFAPLELLKNAG
+447 
-461 GYVPKPYDIKN
+461 
-472 KHRPRLTDDFACR
+472 
-485 RLEETAGGPPK
+485 
-496 EQTAARVDENIPP
+496 
-509 DEVIVSP
+509 VIVSP

-544 AGCGEGTKFEYDEEE
+544 AGCGEGTKFEFDEEE

-567 ATSVDAV
+567 AASVDAV

-601 SAYGVANPSTTALAG
+601 STYGVANPSTTALAG

-637 VTCVSEKSGNTLNDT
+637 VTCVSEKSGNTLNDA

-664 YKQQTESSAF
+664 YKQQQQQQPQTDSSAF

-703 YTVPLDQDTAADK
+703 YTVSLDQDTAADK

-755 KLSSAQHRNLSVDSA
+755 KLGSGQHRNLSVDSA

-783 QELEQEV
+783 QEEQQEQQLQQQHQQQQQQQQNHHHQV
-790 EGDTQPMQ
+790 EEPAATMPVV
-798 AERSSTAQPLHGS
+798 STAVTIQPAVTNASTAAACLNNHHQS
-811 QVLPSVGSSSLQTIS
+811 QPSQHHQLSRSL
-826 QNPSP
+826 NPSP
-831 QLMVRHEHAASSS
+831 AVARSSS
-844 VAVAIG
+844 SSASKAN
-850 TGSNTSSNEAINRA
+850 SSSSSSSSSSSCSTSSSEAINRA
-864 ILIDKPT
+864 ILIDRPT
-871 LAAYAAGTGQ
+871 LAATLSSS
-881 TEAAQNK
+881 TSEMAQNQT
-888 KNESTPSAACLA
+888 NESRPLCLGSSNSSSTTALTVMTVGAGGGGDSDNSSAERL
-900 RASSIDDSSQEHQPG
+900 PTT
-915 EGAAASPKSRTHILR
+915 PKSRTHILR
-930 NLFFSLPSPAEQP
+930 NLFFSLPNPSEP
-943 QSGVTTAECDQA
+943 TTATIESGRAERSDTTGGRSA
-955 KDALLPSTKTLSSPL
+955 TGSS
-970 SSTSS
+970 
-975 SSQSIPASTTTT
+975 
-987 STTMEMGGSPSA
+987 
-999 RLASESP
+999 

>member
-1 MRGTSRNTF
+1 MRRTSRNSF
-10 NLNFPLRRLLLQ
+10 NFDFSLRRLLLQ

-37 CDAEKGGGNGG
+37 CDVEKGSGSGGGG
-48 LGGSS
+48 GSGGSGGPSGSKHHDKHGGSS
-53 NGGGKHDKTGP
+53 
-64 SGSNKHNSDASSQHS
+64 SGSNKHNSDSTSQHS
-79 ANSPGNVDRGTSNSK
+79 ANSPGNLDRGTSTSK
-94 LTPNNHKSSHSL
+94 LTPNSHKSSSSL
-106 VSKGGGSSTAGGGG
+106 QSKSTAGSG
-120 SSASASAGKCPEECP
+120 SGAGATATTAGAGKSLEECP
-135 LCYDVLPS
+135 LCYDTLPA
-143 GDEYYPLLNCRHYAC
+143 GQEFYALLNCKHNAC
-158 RACLENYLMIQIS
+158 RCCLENYLMIEIS

-181 CSDSMHPTDIQAL
+181 CPESMHPTDIQTL

-212 VLLSDPDSRWCPGP
+212 VLLADPDSRWCPGP
-226 DCTYAVIAT
+226 DCSYAVVAT
-235 GCASCPRICC
+235 GCASCPRIRCE
-245 QRPGC
+245 RPGC

-273 SRQSPTRVPSGSIR
+273 SRQSPTRAPSE
-287 KSSQHKDEIKPCP
+287 DDIKPCP

-397 TRYKSAGKH
+397 TRYKTAGKH

-414 GVTASVELC
+414 GVTASV
-423 LGHEEP
+423 
-429 TERILWKQLYHN
+429 
-441 IQILPH
+441 
-447 VVLFAPLELLKNAG
+447 V
-461 GYVPKPYDIKN
+461 
-472 KHRPRLTDDFACR
+472 
-485 RLEETAGGPPK
+485 
-496 EQTAARVDENIPP
+496 
-509 DEVIVSP
+509 VSP

-544 AGCGEGTKFEYDEEE
+544 AGCGEGTRFEFDEEE

-601 SAYGVANPSTTALAG
+601 SNFGVVTNPSTRESTTALAG

-623 EVQADVSTSETASA
+623 EVQADISTSETASA

-664 YKQQTESSAF
+664 YRAYQMASDSACF
-674 SEDGTSE
+674 SASEDGGSSE
-681 RVRFDNTVCYVI
+681 RVRFDSNLCYVI
-693 DGKKDSCDIW
+693 DGERSGGATTATTVTTTSTGVSSTGGKEGGPSAATGGKRDTCDIW

-729 RSFRDDFDSTSVSSA
+729 RSFRDDFDSTSLTTTTSSNSHHSHVVSATNPAAAAAVVTASSSA
-744 HKRINFGKLIP
+744 AAAGAATSGTSKHHQRMGAFGTRIP
-755 KLSSAQHRNLSVDSA
+755 KLGSGPHQHRTLSMDST

-783 QELEQEV
+783 LEEEQE
-790 EGDTQPMQ
+790 EQEQ
-798 AERSSTAQPLHGS
+798 QQLQHHSQQQSSPASLPKV
-811 QVLPSVGSSSLQTIS
+811 VL
-826 QNPSP
+826 
-831 QLMVRHEHAASSS
+831 A
-844 VAVAIG
+844 
-850 TGSNTSSNEAINRA
+850 
-864 ILIDKPT
+864 
-871 LAAYAAGTGQ
+871 
-881 TEAAQNK
+881 
-888 KNESTPSAACLA
+888 
-900 RASSIDDSSQEHQPG
+900 PG
-915 EGAAASPKSRTHILR
+915 EGTKKEEKEKVVNMAATATATPVVEPKSRTHILR
-930 NLFFSLPSPAEQP
+930 NLFFA
-943 QSGVTTAECDQA
+943 QSGSSGNDQSQGDSSKTAA
-955 KDALLPSTKTLSSPL
+955 
-970 SSTSS
+970 
-975 SSQSIPASTTTT
+975 
-987 STTMEMGGSPSA
+987 
-999 RLASESP
+999 

>member
-22 GARAARGSPPLGQRL
+22 SARAARGSPPLGQRL
-37 CDAEKGGGNGG
+37 CDAEKGGSNS
-48 LGGSS
+48 GGSGGHGSGS
-53 NGGGKHDKTGP
+53 NGGGKHDKTG
-64 SGSNKHNSDASSQHS
+64 STGHSSNKHNSDASSQHS
-79 ANSPGNVDRGTSNSK
+79 ANSPGNLERGTGNSK
-94 LTPNNHKSSHSL
+94 LTPSSHKSSHSL
-106 VSKGGGSSTAGGGG
+106 HSKGGSSTTTGGAGTN
-120 SSASASAGKCPEECP
+120 ASANAGKVPDECP

-143 GDEYYPLLNCRHYAC
+143 SDEYYALLNCKHYAC

-181 CSDSMHPTDIQAL
+181 CSDSMHPTDIQTL
-194 LKAFPAAIT
+194 LKAFPTAIT

-273 SRQSPTRVPSGSIR
+273 SRQSPTRALSGSIR
-287 KSSQHKDEIKPCP
+287 KNSQHKDEIKPCP

-406 KRNFAVLG
+406 KRNLAVLG
-414 GVTASVELC
+414 GVTAS
-423 LGHEEP
+423 
-429 TERILWKQLYHN
+429 
-441 IQILPH
+441 
-447 VVLFAPLELLKNAG
+447 
-461 GYVPKPYDIKN
+461 
-472 KHRPRLTDDFACR
+472 
-485 RLEETAGGPPK
+485 
-496 EQTAARVDENIPP
+496 
-509 DEVIVSP
+509 VIVSP

-544 AGCGEGTKFEYDEEE
+544 AGCGEGTKFEFDEEE

-567 ATSVDAV
+567 AASVDAV

-664 YKQQTESSAF
+664 YKQQAESSAF
-674 SEDGTSE
+674 SEDGASE
-681 RVRFDNTVCYVI
+681 RVRFDNTVSFVI
-693 DGKKDSCDIW
+693 DSKKDSCDFLYSI
-703 YTVPLDQDTAADK
+703 PSDQDTAADK

-755 KLSSAQHRNLSVDSA
+755 KLNSSQHRNLSVDSA

-783 QELEQEV
+783 QELEQEETTAAQQHTASSNSSAATV
-790 EGDTQPMQ
+790 ALSRNATQTQMSH
-798 AERSSTAQPLHGS
+798 SSGLSAHQQQNTQSGS
-811 QVLPSVGSSSLQTIS
+811 L
-826 QNPSP
+826 NPSP
-831 QLMVRHEHAASSS
+831 EFTVRHTSFVANPSSKLAIASSS
-844 VAVAIG
+844 N
-850 TGSNTSSNEAINRA
+850 SSSSSSSSCSSNEAINRA
-864 ILIDKPT
+864 MLIEKPALST
-871 LAAYAAGTGQ
+871 YSDSVCSSGRDA
-881 TEAAQNK
+881 EAAQNQR
-888 KNESTPSAACLA
+888 NESKPLDSPPLS
-900 RASSIDDSSQEHQPG
+900 ASSLSDSSSHEHPAV
-915 EGAAASPKSRTHILR
+915 AAASAPPKSRTHILR
-930 NLFFSLPSPAEQP
+930 NLFFSLPNSTESNAPTEATVECGQ
-943 QSGVTTAECDQA
+943 VTVTGTRAKTASA
-955 KDALLPSTKTLSSPL
+955 PLTSPL
-970 SSTSS
+970 SPSSPSTSS
-975 SSQSIPASTTTT
+975 APSTTLTGPSASTQ
-987 STTMEMGGSPSA
+987 S
-999 RLASESP
+999 

>member
-1 MRGTSRNTF
+1 MRRTSRNSF
-10 NLNFPLRRLLLQ
+10 NFDFSLRRLLLQ

-37 CDAEKGGGNGG
+37 CDVEKGGGSGG
-48 LGGSS
+48 GGSGSGGGGPSGSKHHDKHGGSS
-53 NGGGKHDKTGP
+53 G
-64 SGSNKHNSDASSQHS
+64 GSNKHNSDSTSQHS
-79 ANSPGNVDRGTSNSK
+79 ANSPGNLDRGTSTSK
-94 LTPNNHKSSHSL
+94 LTPNSHKSSSSL
-106 VSKGGGSSTAGGGG
+106 QSKSTAGSG
-120 SSASASAGKCPEECP
+120 SAAGATAGAGKSPEECP
-135 LCYDVLPS
+135 LCYDTVPV
-143 GDEYYPLLNCRHYAC
+143 GQEFYALLNCKHYAC
-158 RACLENYLMIQIS
+158 RSCLENYLRIEIS

-181 CSDSMHPTDIQAL
+181 CPESMHPTDIQTL
-194 LKAFPAAIT
+194 LKASPAAIT

-212 VLLSDPDSRWCPGP
+212 VLLADPDSRWCPGP
-226 DCTYAVIAT
+226 DCSYAVVAT
-235 GCASCPRICC
+235 GCASCPRIRCE
-245 QRPGC
+245 RPGC

-273 SRQSPTRVPSGSIR
+273 SRQSPTRAPSE
-287 KSSQHKDEIKPCP
+287 DDIKPCP

-397 TRYKSAGKH
+397 TRYKTAGKH

-414 GVTASVELC
+414 GVTAS
-423 LGHEEP
+423 
-429 TERILWKQLYHN
+429 
-441 IQILPH
+441 
-447 VVLFAPLELLKNAG
+447 
-461 GYVPKPYDIKN
+461 
-472 KHRPRLTDDFACR
+472 
-485 RLEETAGGPPK
+485 
-496 EQTAARVDENIPP
+496 
-509 DEVIVSP
+509 VIVSP

-544 AGCGEGTKFEYDEEE
+544 AGCGEGTRFEFDEEE

-601 SAYGVANPSTTALAG
+601 SNFGVVTNPSTRESTTALAG

-623 EVQADVSTSETASA
+623 EVQADISTSETASA

-664 YKQQTESSAF
+664 YRAYQMASDSACF
-674 SEDGTSE
+674 SASEDGGSSE
-681 RVRFDNTVCYVI
+681 RVRFDSNVCYVI
-693 DGKKDSCDIW
+693 DGGGVATSMAATASGAGKEGGPSTATGGKKDTCDIW

-729 RSFRDDFDSTSVSSA
+729 RSFRDDFDSTSLSSA
-744 HKRINFGKLIP
+744 HTNTGTATTTSHHSHVAIAAATNPAVGAAAATTSGTSKHQRMNAFGTRIP
-755 KLSSAQHRNLSVDSA
+755 KLGSGPHQHRTLSMDST

-783 QELEQEV
+783 QEEQEEQEQQQQQQQQQQSSPALSKVVGVAAEEEKDKVDNVAAPIV
-790 EGDTQPMQ
+790 E
-798 AERSSTAQPLHGS
+798 
-811 QVLPSVGSSSLQTIS
+811 
-826 QNPSP
+826 
-831 QLMVRHEHAASSS
+831 
-844 VAVAIG
+844 
-850 TGSNTSSNEAINRA
+850 
-864 ILIDKPT
+864 
-871 LAAYAAGTGQ
+871 
-881 TEAAQNK
+881 
-888 KNESTPSAACLA
+888 
-900 RASSIDDSSQEHQPG
+900 
-915 EGAAASPKSRTHILR
+915 PKSRRTHILR
-930 NLFFSLPSPAEQP
+930 NLFFA
-943 QSGVTTAECDQA
+943 QSGSPGNDGHQQQQGDSSKTAA
-955 KDALLPSTKTLSSPL
+955 
-970 SSTSS
+970 
-975 SSQSIPASTTTT
+975 
-987 STTMEMGGSPSA
+987 
-999 RLASESP
+999 

>member
-48 LGGSS
+48 LGSSS

-79 ANSPGNVDRGTSNSK
+79 ANSPGNVDRGTGNSK

-106 VSKGGGSSTAGGGG
+106 ASKGGSSSTAGGAG
-120 SSASASAGKCPEECP
+120 SNASATAGKCPEECP

-226 DCTYAVIAT
+226 DCTYAVIAS

-397 TRYKSAGKH
+397 TRYKAAGKH

-414 GVTASVELC
+414 GVTAS
-423 LGHEEP
+423 
-429 TERILWKQLYHN
+429 
-441 IQILPH
+441 
-447 VVLFAPLELLKNAG
+447 
-461 GYVPKPYDIKN
+461 
-472 KHRPRLTDDFACR
+472 
-485 RLEETAGGPPK
+485 
-496 EQTAARVDENIPP
+496 
-509 DEVIVSP
+509 VIVSP

-601 SAYGVANPSTTALAG
+601 STYGGVANPSTTALAG

-755 KLSSAQHRNLSVDSA
+755 KLSSGQHRNLSVDSA

-790 EGDTQPMQ
+790 ETVPAGG
-798 AERSSTAQPLHGS
+798 QPLVSNTQLHAS
-811 QVLPSVGSSSLQTIS
+811 QVALPLASSSSLQASS

-831 QLMVRHEHAASSS
+831 QLVARHELTEQSSTAATSS
-844 VAVAIG
+844 
-850 TGSNTSSNEAINRA
+850 SNTSSNEAINRA
-864 ILIDKPT
+864 ILIEKPT
-871 LAAYAAGTGQ
+871 LASFAAGEQ
-881 TEAAQNK
+881 TEAVQNET
-888 KNESTPSAACLA
+888 NELIPPSQPPLSAPPAPGSVP
-900 RASSIDDSSQEHQPG
+900 RASPNAATSDSPQE
-915 EGAAASPKSRTHILR
+915 APKSRTHILR
-930 NLFFSLPSPAEQP
+930 NLFFSLPSPANTTESQ
-943 QSGVTTAECDQA
+943 QSTGLSSSSATVECDQA
-955 KDALLPSTKTLSSPL
+955 KDALLLPTTKTTALSAALSSPL

-975 SSQSIPASTTTT
+975 SSVQSIPGSTAPASAKGPPTA
-987 STTMEMGGSPSA
+987 SP
-999 RLASESP
+999 

>member
-1 MRGTSRNTF
+1 MRRTSRNSF
-10 NLNFPLRRLLLQ
+10 NFDFSLRRLLLQ

-37 CDAEKGGGNGG
+37 CDVEKGGGSGG
-48 LGGSS
+48 GGSGSGGGGPSGSKHHDKHGGSS
-53 NGGGKHDKTGP
+53 G
-64 SGSNKHNSDASSQHS
+64 GSNKHNSDSTSQHS
-79 ANSPGNVDRGTSNSK
+79 ANSPGNLDRGTSTSK
-94 LTPNNHKSSHSL
+94 LTPNSHKSSSSL
-106 VSKGGGSSTAGGGG
+106 QSKSTAGSG
-120 SSASASAGKCPEECP
+120 SAAGATAGAGKSPEECP
-135 LCYDVLPS
+135 LCYDTVPV
-143 GDEYYPLLNCRHYAC
+143 GQEFYALLNCKHYAC
-158 RACLENYLMIQIS
+158 RSCLENYLRIEIS

-181 CSDSMHPTDIQAL
+181 CPESMHPTDIQTL
-194 LKAFPAAIT
+194 LKASPAAIT

-212 VLLSDPDSRWCPGP
+212 VLLADPDSRWCPGP
-226 DCTYAVIAT
+226 DCSYAVVAT
-235 GCASCPRICC
+235 GCASCPRIRCE
-245 QRPGC
+245 RPGC

-273 SRQSPTRVPSGSIR
+273 SRQSPTRAPSE
-287 KSSQHKDEIKPCP
+287 DDIKPCP

-397 TRYKSAGKH
+397 TRYKTAGKH

-414 GVTASVELC
+414 GVTAS
-423 LGHEEP
+423 
-429 TERILWKQLYHN
+429 
-441 IQILPH
+441 
-447 VVLFAPLELLKNAG
+447 
-461 GYVPKPYDIKN
+461 
-472 KHRPRLTDDFACR
+472 
-485 RLEETAGGPPK
+485 
-496 EQTAARVDENIPP
+496 
-509 DEVIVSP
+509 VIVSP

-544 AGCGEGTKFEYDEEE
+544 AGCGEGTRFEFDEEE

-601 SAYGVANPSTTALAG
+601 SNYGVVTNPSTRESTTALAG

-623 EVQADVSTSETASA
+623 EVQADISTSETASA

-664 YKQQTESSAF
+664 YRAYQMASDSACF
-674 SEDGTSE
+674 SASEDGGSSE
-681 RVRFDNTVCYVI
+681 RVRFDSNVCYVI
-693 DGKKDSCDIW
+693 DGGGVATSMATTTSGAGKEGGPSTASGGKKDTCDIW

-729 RSFRDDFDSTSVSSA
+729 RSFRDDFDSTSLSSA
-744 HKRINFGKLIP
+744 HTNTGTATTSSHHSHVAIAAATNPAVGAAAAATTSGTSKHQRMNAFGTRIP
-755 KLSSAQHRNLSVDSA
+755 KLGSGPHQHRTLSMDST

-783 QELEQEV
+783 QEEQEELEQQEQQQQHQQQQSSPALPNVVGVAAEEEKEKVDNVVAPIV
-790 EGDTQPMQ
+790 E
-798 AERSSTAQPLHGS
+798 
-811 QVLPSVGSSSLQTIS
+811 
-826 QNPSP
+826 
-831 QLMVRHEHAASSS
+831 
-844 VAVAIG
+844 
-850 TGSNTSSNEAINRA
+850 
-864 ILIDKPT
+864 
-871 LAAYAAGTGQ
+871 
-881 TEAAQNK
+881 
-888 KNESTPSAACLA
+888 
-900 RASSIDDSSQEHQPG
+900 
-915 EGAAASPKSRTHILR
+915 PKSRRTHILR
-930 NLFFSLPSPAEQP
+930 NLFFA
-943 QSGVTTAECDQA
+943 QSGSPGNDGHQQQQGDSSKTAA
-955 KDALLPSTKTLSSPL
+955 
-970 SSTSS
+970 
-975 SSQSIPASTTTT
+975 
-987 STTMEMGGSPSA
+987 
-999 RLASESP
+999 

>member
-1 MRGTSRNTF
+1 MRRTSRNSF
-10 NLNFPLRRLLLQ
+10 NFDFSLRRLLLQ

-37 CDAEKGGGNGG
+37 CDVEKGSGRD
-48 LGGSS
+48 
-53 NGGGKHDKTGP
+53 GGGGP
-64 SGSNKHNSDASSQHS
+64 SGSSSSKHHDKASGSSHSGSHKHNLDSTSQHS
-79 ANSPGNVDRGTSNSK
+79 ANSPGNLDRGTSTSK
-94 LTPNNHKSSHSL
+94 LTPNSHKSSNSLHSK
-106 VSKGGGSSTAGGGG
+106 STTGSG
-120 SSASASAGKCPEECP
+120 SGAASAAAASKSPEECP
-135 LCYDVLPS
+135 LCYDNLPA
-143 GDEYYPLLNCRHYAC
+143 GDEFYSLLNCKHYAC
-158 RACLENYLMIQIS
+158 RGCLENYLMIEIS

-181 CSDSMHPTDIQAL
+181 CPESMHPTDIQTL

-212 VLLSDPDSRWCPGP
+212 VLLADPDSRWCPGP
-226 DCTYAVIAT
+226 DCSYAVVAS
-235 GCASCPRICC
+235 GCASCPRIRCE
-245 QRPGC
+245 RPGC

-273 SRQSPTRVPSGSIR
+273 SRQSPTRAPSE
-287 KSSQHKDEIKPCP
+287 DDIKPCP

-406 KRNFAVLG
+406 KRNLAVLG
-414 GVTASVELC
+414 GVTASV
-423 LGHEEP
+423 
-429 TERILWKQLYHN
+429 
-441 IQILPH
+441 
-447 VVLFAPLELLKNAG
+447 V
-461 GYVPKPYDIKN
+461 
-472 KHRPRLTDDFACR
+472 
-485 RLEETAGGPPK
+485 
-496 EQTAARVDENIPP
+496 
-509 DEVIVSP
+509 VSP

-544 AGCGEGTKFEYDEEE
+544 AGCGEGTKFEFDEEE

-601 SAYGVANPSTTALAG
+601 SNFGVVTNPSTRESTTALAG

-623 EVQADVSTSETASA
+623 EVQADISTSETASA

-664 YKQQTESSAF
+664 YRAHQMATDSACF
-674 SEDGTSE
+674 SASEDGASE

-693 DGKKDSCDIW
+693 DGSSASMGSGANKKESCDIW

-729 RSFRDDFDSTSVSSA
+729 RSFRDDFDSTSLSSSHNTGNITISSGTGHHGGGA
-744 HKRINFGKLIP
+744 IGTNPSGGGGSGTSLASSSTKHPRINAFGQRIP
-755 KLSSAQHRNLSVDSA
+755 KLGSAALQHRTLSIDSN

-783 QELEQEV
+783 QELEEQDQQEQQSLSSSL
-790 EGDTQPMQ
+790 TQSPKVTVSPVATM
-798 AERSSTAQPLHGS
+798 AT
-811 QVLPSVGSSSLQTIS
+811 GSSSTS
-826 QNPSP
+826 PS
-831 QLMVRHEHAASSS
+831 RTAA
-844 VAVAIG
+844 
-850 TGSNTSSNEAINRA
+850 
-864 ILIDKPT
+864 IDEP
-871 LAAYAAGTGQ
+871 
-881 TEAAQNK
+881 
-888 KNESTPSAACLA
+888 
-900 RASSIDDSSQEHQPG
+900 
-915 EGAAASPKSRTHILR
+915 PKSRTHILR
-930 NLFFSLPSPAEQP
+930 NLFFAQTGP
-943 QSGVTTAECDQA
+943 GTAGSRDGA
-955 KDALLPSTKTLSSPL
+955 
-970 SSTSS
+970 
-975 SSQSIPASTTTT
+975 
-987 STTMEMGGSPSA
+987 MGGS
-999 RLASESP
+999 SPKS